1 MKKAVLPVTVA
12 FWGLLNSAGYSQ
24 ITPATTGTG
33 TTTIQNGPQID
44 IGGGQLSGNGQNLFH
59 LFR

>member
-1 MKKAVLPVTVA
+1 MFSRSVISLT
-12 FWGLLNSAGYSQ
+12 GLVSLLTAPALAQ
-24 ITPATTGTG
+24 ITPAANTTGT
-33 TTTIQNGPQID
+33 TIETVNNQLN